1 MNIIKKI
8 RQAAIAFAGIFST
21 PFGKTLEKKFGY
33 IIDESPT
40 AYDINIDKNYNESI
54 YDKTINYGGSDHRHF
69 DFSHTISKMW
79 EKVKATH
86 PDDTRLEELNNYFL
100 SLMKDMQTPMG
111 IPIFNINNK
120 ETYDQFAS
128 YLSKHFAI
136 KKKWLLDIQSV
147 NLAEVFGATIGVV
160 ALMFGWK
167 KSEKEEF
174 ADLASSLLVAGV
186 FGANP
191 ILLIVSLVSLAKSY
205 TRDKN
210 KNKFKKGTLRGVLG
224 MGSFIM
230 TASLFSSPIIGII
243 IGLIV
248 AISLK
253 KSLKKIDLSEIY
265 EWFKENIKKY
275 GTIIIETTGI
285 EKLSNRIRNLV

>member
-8 RQAAIAFAGIFST
+8 RQAAIAFAGILST

-33 IIDESPT
+33 IIDETPT
-40 AYDINIDKNYNESI
+40 KYDLKIDEEYI
-54 YDKTINYGGSDHRHF
+54 KTGIGGFTHRHF
-69 DFSHTISKMW
+69 DDHSFLSMW
-79 EKVKATH
+79 EKVKETL
-86 PDDTRLEELNNYFL
+86 PNDTKFEEIKNYFISL
-100 SLMKDMQTPMG
+100 SKDLQTPMG
-111 IPIFNINNK
+111 IPLHKINDK

-128 YLSKHFAI
+128 YMSKHFAI
-136 KKKWLLDIQSV
+136 KKSWLLDIQSV

-160 ALMFGWK
+160 ALLFGWK

-174 ADLASSLLVAGV
+174 ADLASSLVVAGA

-205 TRDKN
+205 TKDKN

-248 AISLK
+248 AISVK

-265 EWFKENIKKY
+265 EWFKENVKKY
-275 GTIIIETTGI
+275 GSIIIETTGI
-285 EKLSNRIRNLV
+285 EKLSNKIKNLV

>member
-33 IIDESPT
+33 IIDETPT
-40 AYDINIDKNYNESI
+40 KYDLKIDEEYINTGI
-54 YDKTINYGGSDHRHF
+54 GGFTHRHF
-69 DFSHTISKMW
+69 DDHSFLSMW
-79 EKVKATH
+79 EKIKETL
-86 PDDTRLEELNNYFL
+86 PNDTKFEEIKNYFISL
-100 SLMKDMQTPMG
+100 SKDLQTPMG
-111 IPIFNINNK
+111 IPLHKINDK

-128 YLSKHFAI
+128 YMSKNFAI
-136 KKKWLLDIQSV
+136 KKSWLLDIQSV

-160 ALMFGWK
+160 ALLFGWK

-174 ADLASSLLVAGV
+174 ADLASSLVVAGA

-205 TRDKN
+205 TKDKN
-210 KNKFKKGTLRGVLG
+210 KNKFNKGTLRGVLG

-248 AISLK
+248 AISVK

-275 GTIIIETTGI
+275 GSIIIETTGI
-285 EKLSNRIRNLV
+285 EKLSNKIRNLV

>member
-1 MNIIKKI
+1 MDLIKKI
-8 RQAAIAFAGIFST
+8 RQAAIAFAGLFST
-21 PFGKTLEKKFGY
+21 SFGKTLEKKFGY

-40 AYDINIDKNYNESI
+40 AYDIKIDEIYNTTRE
-54 YDKTINYGGSDHRHF
+54 GGGAHRHF
-69 DFSHTISKMW
+69 DFSHTPIKMW
-79 EKVKATH
+79 EKVQATFSN
-86 PDDTRLEELNNYFL
+86 DTRIDELNNYFA
-100 SLMKDMQTPMG
+100 SLIKDMQTPMG
-111 IPIFNINNK
+111 IPLFNINNK

-128 YLSKHFAI
+128 YMSKQFAI
-136 KKKWLLDIQSV
+136 KKSWLLDIQSV
-147 NLAEVFGATIGVV
+147 NLSEVFGATIGVV
-160 ALMFGWK
+160 ALLFGWK

-174 ADLASSLLVAGV
+174 ADLASSLVVAGV

-191 ILLIVSLVSLAKSY
+191 ILLIISLVSLAKSY
-205 TRDKN
+205 TKDK
-210 KNKFKKGTLRGVLG
+210 KKDKFKRGTLRGVLG

-253 KSLKKIDLSEIY
+253 KSLKKINLTEIY

-275 GTIIIETTGI
+275 AETISNATGI
-285 EKLSNRIRNLV
+285 KYLYNKIKNFA